1 MGEQTHTST
10 IPLEYHKKLQTVFY
24 NSSVKNMKA
33 PEEKKLDVESTQNST
48 NQETNTNKS
57 GFFSRMWNNMGNMW
71 SNFKNYF
78 VTEEEEYIDAHGFKA
93 KRPKHKIPIRKQR
106 DAIQNDI
113 RIQGG
118 EGLTY
123 ASMHS
128 PFGRMFL

>member
-106 DAIQNDI
+106 DAIQNDT